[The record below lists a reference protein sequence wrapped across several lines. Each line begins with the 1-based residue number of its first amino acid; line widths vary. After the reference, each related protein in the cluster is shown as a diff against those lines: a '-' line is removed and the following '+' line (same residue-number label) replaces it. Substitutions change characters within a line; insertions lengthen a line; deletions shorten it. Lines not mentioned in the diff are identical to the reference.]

1 MTQTWPDKGFKV
13 TVVTQA
19 LPSLHG
25 GSLDITLTVPL
36 NNRTRLGH
44 WRFLCKLQNVL
55 YLWYQSQIF
64 KQIKPVSKMTKIQE
78 LLRSVD
84 HRNEHNWI
92 DLKF

>member
-1 MTQTWPDKGFKV
+1 M
-13 TVVTQA
+13 TQA

-36 NNRTRLGH
+36 NNRT
-44 WRFLCKLQNVL
+44 KLDKGIEGFYVN
-55 YLWYQSQIF
+55 YKMCYIFQIF

-84 HRNEHNWI
+84 RRNEHN
-92 DLKF
+92 